1 MLGYYQPNY
10 RRIGIT
16 VTLALTLASLG
27 LVAGGTLLSNPSTAA
42 SMQPTGFT
50 VGDVNETVNGTLE
63 DVELEATTAF
73 DYEVSNADVMTMK
86 LVAGPSKNQTDRVA
100 YTAQT
105 DAPDTNSGEITLSG
119 SLINTENLTISD
131 FRPPSGNQTT
141 TTIVVGVVMEIDT
154 THGETET
161 VTEYDTVTIQLA
173 DGETGQ
179 GQLSGTGRIVIET
192 SEDN

>member
-16 VTLALTLASLG
+16 ITVALTLASLG
-27 LVAGGTLLSNPSTAA
+27 FVAGGTLLSSPSSAA
-42 SMQPTGFT
+42 TMQPTGFT
-50 VGDVNETVNGTLE
+50 VGDVNQTVNGTLE

-73 DYEVSNADVMTMK
+73 EYDVSNADIMTMK
-86 LVAGPSKNQTDRVA
+86 LVAGPNKSQTDRVA

-105 DAPDTNSGEITLSG
+105 DAPDENSGDITLSG
-119 SLINTENLTISD
+119 SLTETANLSVSD
-131 FRPPSGNQTT
+131 FRPPSGNQST

-161 VTEYDTVTIQLA
+161 VRAYDTVTVRLT

-179 GQLSGTGRIVIET
+179 AQVSGTGQIVVET
-192 SEDN
+192 SETN

>member
-16 VTLALTLASLG
+16 LTIALTLASLG
-27 LVAGGTLLSNPSTAA
+27 LVAGGTLLSNPSSAA
-42 SMQPTGFT
+42 TMQPTGFT
-50 VGDVNETVNGTLE
+50 VGDVNQTVNGTLE

-73 DYEVSNADVMTMK
+73 DYDVSNADVMTMRI
-86 LVAGPSKNQTDRVA
+86 VAGPSQNQTDRVA

-105 DAPDTNSGEITLSG
+105 DAPDQHSGEITLSG
-119 SLINTENLTISD
+119 SLLNTEHLSVSD
-131 FRPPSGNQTT
+131 FRPPSGNKST
-141 TTIVVGVVMEIDT
+141 TTIVVGVIMEIDT

-179 GQLSGTGRIVIET
+179 AQLSGTGQIVIET